1 MQSCIKMCRMTRTK
15 DIIEMLT
22 GQYGL
27 TQADITRHTG
37 IPQPRMSRWTAGQI
51 PHGADDALKLASLA
65 AKLAKQNAR
74 RATTRKQESE
84 A

>member
-1 MQSCIKMCRMTRTK
+1 MTRMTRTK

-51 PHGADDALKLASLA
+51 PHGADDALKLADLA
-65 AKLAKQNAR
+65 AKLAKRNAR
-74 RATTRKQESE
+74 RVARTQESE

>member
-1 MQSCIKMCRMTRTK
+1 MTRTK

-51 PHGADDALKLASLA
+51 PHGADDALKLADLA
-65 AKLAKQNAR
+65 AKLAKRNAR
-74 RATTRKQESE
+74 RVARARESE

>member
-1 MQSCIKMCRMTRTK
+1 MFRMTRTK

-65 AKLAKQNAR
+65 EKLAR
-74 RATTRKQESE
+74 RHTKRASRKQESE
-84 A
+84 T

>member
-1 MQSCIKMCRMTRTK
+1 MFRMTRTK

-51 PHGADDALKLASLA
+51 PHGADDALKLADLA
-65 AKLAKQNAR
+65 AKLAKRNAR
-74 RATTRKQESE
+74 RVARTQESE

>member
-1 MQSCIKMCRMTRTK
+1 MSRMTRTK

-22 GQYGL
+22 GRYGL

-51 PHGADDALKLASLA
+51 PHGADDALKLADLA
-65 AKLAKQNAR
+65 AKLAKRNAR
-74 RATTRKQESE
+74 RVARTQESE

>member
-1 MQSCIKMCRMTRTK
+1 MYRMTRTK

-51 PHGADDALKLASLA
+51 PHGADDALKLADLA
-65 AKLAKQNAR
+65 AKLAKRNAR
-74 RATTRKQESE
+74 RVARTQESE

>member
-1 MQSCIKMCRMTRTK
+1 MTRTK

-51 PHGADDALKLASLA
+51 PHGADDALKLADLA
-65 AKLAKQNAR
+65 AKLAKRNAR
-74 RATTRKQESE
+74 RVARTQESE